1 MPEPESKMSA
11 TPTSTW
17 NPLFRIGGIAALLAV
32 FVFRRNLGA
41 ELMAFKGFG
50 LFAVPET
57 LPARAAGWFALLQDN
72 KFVGLALLEIFDLVE
87 YVLLGLIFLA
97 VCVAL
102 WQTNRSATLVAT
114 FFGLVGITV
123 YIASNQ
129 AFAML
134 SLSGQHAAAATDAER
149 TAFEYAGEA
158 LLAVHNPG
166 VLYQGTGIYAG
177 LFLVLLAGLIF
188 SVVMLRSNV
197 FSKLTGVSGILA
209 NGFGLGYFIVLPFA
223 PALLALPFVLSAPF
237 RMVWYFLIAWKLF
250 RIGRDHDGK
259 RAA

>member
-1 MPEPESKMSA
+1 MPEPESKMST
-11 TPTSTW
+11 TPVSTW
-17 NPLFRIGGIAALLAV
+17 KPLYQIGGIAALLAV

-50 LFAVPET
+50 LFTAPET

-72 KFVGLALLEIFDLVE
+72 MFVGLALFEMFDLVE
-87 YVLLGLIFLA
+87 YVLVGLIFLS

-102 WQTNRSATLVAT
+102 WQTNRSATVVAA

-134 SLSGQHAAAATDAER
+134 SLSGQHAAAASDAER
-149 TAFEYAGEA
+149 AAFEYAGEA

-166 VLYQGTGIYAG
+166 LLYQGTGIYTS

-188 SVVMLRSNV
+188 SVIMLRSNN
-197 FSKLTGVSGILA
+197 FSKLTAVSGILA

-223 PALLALPFVLSAPF
+223 PALLALPFVISAPF
-237 RMVWYFLIAWKLF
+237 RMIWYFMIAWMLF
-250 RIGRDHDGK
+250 RIAGDHDGK
-259 RAA
+259 RDP